1 MKKEYRVCKNYEF
14 SSIIGQKRYVAS
26 HSFVCY
32 FEQRKNEHARV
43 GISVGKKL
51 GNAVQRNKVKRQVC
65 SMIDHHFNFQS
76 DFDLILIIRPKY
88 KEQSFTENE
97 CELQKDLA
105 RIEKRMKR

>member
-43 GISVGKKL
+43 GISVGK
-51 GNAVQRNKVKRQVC
+51 
-65 SMIDHHFNFQS
+65 
-76 DFDLILIIRPKY
+76 
-88 KEQSFTENE
+88 
-97 CELQKDLA
+97 
-105 RIEKRMKR
+105 